1 MGSKNQMDSKKPWVK
16 LEPEFREYKNGK
28 YSFKGFVG
36 KRIKVVEKEWLL
48 KFIKYNPAIFQIF
61 KDKERKKRYPL
72 DAWSGEYPGKFLTG
86 LTYFFNISNNPK
98 IMEISNTIKNVILST
113 MGKDGYIG
121 PFSRKKRLYSEIK
134 KTEYNC
140 QVWDLWGHYHC
151 IYGLLNLYKFTKN
164 EEILEICEKASDFII
179 DIFSYEKNRER
190 LYKDKFLYINMSFLH
205 VFCLLYKVTGN
216 KKYLDFTL
224 EYIKYFENNNIL
236 NYLTYAIE
244 GIDLYKMGKPRW
256 EVLHYIRSF
265 KELYLITGENK
276 YKKAFKNCFWSIV
289 KNDLNN
295 NGGITID
302 ELFSGKANTS
312 GVIETCPTVSWLG
325 FCIDMLEISGDSYVA
340 DILEIT
346 TFNAILGAL
355 HESGGW
361 WTYNNPLMGYR
372 KASFNDIAWQ
382 GLPGGPFL
390 NCCSAY
396 GHAGLGI
403 ISLWSVMKYE
413 KGIVLNYY
421 GEGDFQICSPSGQ
434 NIKVSQKTRYPLQGD
449 IRITISLERAE
460 TFNIKFRIPYWSKK
474 SKLII
479 NNEIF
484 NNLNPGQYFELIRN
498 WDKNSEINLSLGL
511 SFHSKNT
518 SGKDFNV
525 SSFYYGP
532 VLLTYDQIFNEFEY
546 YQIPPLNFKDISFN
560 IIKKSIKAPYWILVK
575 ADINDIKSL
584 ILCDYASSGR
594 NGTYYSS
601 LFKIKK

>member
-1 MGSKNQMDSKKPWVK
+1 MGRKKSLVK
-16 LEPEFREYKNGK
+16 LEPEFSEYKNGK
-28 YSFKGFVG
+28 YSFKGLVG
-36 KRIKVVEKEWLL
+36 KRIKIVEKEWLL
-48 KFIKYNPAIFQIF
+48 KFIKYNPAMFQIF
-61 KDKERKKRYPL
+61 KDKERKERYPL
-72 DAWSGEYPGKFLTG
+72 DAWSGEFPGKFLTG
-86 LTYFFNISNNPK
+86 LTYFFNISNNPE
-98 IMEISNTIKNVILST
+98 IMEISNTIKNIISST
-113 MGKDGYIG
+113 MDKDGYIG
-121 PFSRKKRLYSEIK
+121 PFSRKKRLYSKIK

-164 EEILEICEKASDFII
+164 EEILKICERSSDFII
-179 DIFSYEKNRER
+179 NIFLHKKNRER
-190 LYKDKFLYINMSFLH
+190 LFKDKFLYINMSFLH
-205 VFCLLYKVTGN
+205 VFCLLYRVTGN

-224 EYIKYFENNNIL
+224 KYINYFENKNIL

-302 ELFSGKANTS
+302 EKFSGEANTA

-325 FCIDMLEISGDSYVA
+325 FCIDMLEISGDSFVA

-355 HESGGW
+355 HNSGGW
-361 WTYNNPLMGYR
+361 WTYNNPLKGYK

-396 GHAGLGI
+396 GHVGLGI
-403 ISLWSVMKYE
+403 ISLWAIMKYK

-421 GEGDFQICSPSGQ
+421 GEGDFQISSPSEQ
-434 NIKVSQKTRYPLQGD
+434 NIKISQKTRYPEKGD
-449 IRITISLERAE
+449 IKIIISLERAE
-460 TFNIKFRIPYWSKK
+460 IFSIKFRIPYWSKK

-479 NNEIF
+479 DGEIIE
-484 NNLNPGQYFELIRN
+484 NLRPGQYFELIRN
-498 WDKNSEINLSLGL
+498 WKRKNEIYLSLDL
-511 SFHSKNT
+511 NFHSK
-518 SGKDFNV
+518 SISRKDFNV

-532 VLLTYDQIFNEFEY
+532 ILLSYDQIFNKFEY
-546 YQIPPLNFKDISFN
+546 DQIFPLDSRNISFN
-560 IIKKSIKAPYWILVK
+560 IIKKSKSVPCWILVR
-575 ADINDIKSL
+575 ANIDDIKSV
-584 ILCDYASSGR
+584 ILCDYASAGS

-601 LFKIKK
+601 IFEIKK